1 MTNAQRMRF
10 KAALEAK
17 RQELERD
24 TRVHTAELAIGEGEH
39 DPIDQVQCMN
49 RRDDAAV
56 MLRRLSRTLSDVDK
70 ALCAMSEGRYGACV
84 ECGEPISLKRLE
96 IIPWAFYCVGCQEL
110 VERRE
115 SMHAADPPLPFD
127 GDLEAA

>member
-1 MTNAQRMRF
+1 MRF

-17 RQELERD
+17 RQELVRD
-24 TRVHTAELAIGEGEH
+24 IRVHAAELAIDEGER

-70 ALCAMSEGRYGACV
+70 ALCALSEGRYGACV
-84 ECGEPISLKRLE
+84 ECAEPISLKRLE
-96 IIPWAFYCVGCQEL
+96 IIPWASCCVGCQEF

-127 GDLEAA
+127 GDLDAA